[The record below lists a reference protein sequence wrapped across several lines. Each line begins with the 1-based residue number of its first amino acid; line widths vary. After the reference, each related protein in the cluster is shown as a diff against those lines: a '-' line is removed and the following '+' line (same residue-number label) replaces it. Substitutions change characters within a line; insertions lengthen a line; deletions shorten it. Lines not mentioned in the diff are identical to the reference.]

1 MYQNQQEHRAYT
13 KEKGI
18 LHSGAHILAVPCI
31 DVVAETVTGLSG
43 TILKITET
51 EEYDVELGGQGKENN
66 AVAEDV
72 HQHAPYAFAWFLGN
86 MAVCIDRELETAG
99 RKFLNKKD
107 EQCQQHGDHGDGR

>member
-1 MYQNQQEHRAYT
+1 MITIISEPT
-13 KEKGI
+13 
-18 LHSGAHILAVPCI
+18 PCI

-51 EEYDVELGGQGKENN
+51 KEHDVELGGQRKEND

-72 HQHAPYAFAWFLGN
+72 HQHAPYTLAWFLRD

-99 RKFLNKKD
+99 SKLLNEEN
-107 EQCQQHGDHGDGR
+107 EQSHQHGDNRDGSGHTGTASGVF